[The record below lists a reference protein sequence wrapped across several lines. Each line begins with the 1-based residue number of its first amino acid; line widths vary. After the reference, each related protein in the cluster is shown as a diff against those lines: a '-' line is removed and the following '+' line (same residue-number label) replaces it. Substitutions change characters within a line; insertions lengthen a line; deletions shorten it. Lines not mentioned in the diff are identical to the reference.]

1 MSQKN
6 KRAAGKK
13 KRTFRP
19 RKFFKVSFVYFLLF
33 TALLGMVDYYA
44 WMEFNFVWFIAFAAI
59 LAMAIGYYH
68 VRYGTRDHVDDIADE
83 FL

>member
-1 MSQKN
+1 MSQKA
-6 KRAAGKK
+6 KSGKAKK
-13 KRTFRP
+13 KKTFRP
-19 RKFFKVSFVYFLLF
+19 KRFFKISFVYFMLF

-44 WMEFNFVWFIAFAAI
+44 WMEFNFLWFIALAAI